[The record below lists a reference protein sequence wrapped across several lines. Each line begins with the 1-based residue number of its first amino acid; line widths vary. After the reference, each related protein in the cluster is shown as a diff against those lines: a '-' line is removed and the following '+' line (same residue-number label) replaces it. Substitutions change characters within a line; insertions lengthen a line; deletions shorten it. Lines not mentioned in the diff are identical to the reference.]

1 MTLPGHENIDSLIRL
16 LDDRDSF
23 VYNKVRENLI
33 NLGSSAIP
41 YLEKAAVSENP
52 KLRQR
57 VADVLN
63 ALHPVLLKEKFI
75 TFSKESGGADLD
87 LERGACLIMEIDG
100 FRQNAEREVELTLDQ
115 LANNFKGQLDSS
127 DTPEQI
133 VKKLSRF
140 IFEEKGFRGNQSDYF
155 NPDNSYLDRVLE
167 TKLGI
172 PITLSLICILVGKRL
187 DLPVEGVGMPCH
199 FIARLSHPESPVY
212 FDPFNNGRILTQQA
226 CIEMVQGFGLEF
238 ENKFL
243 NVTPSREIL
252 VRMLHNLITV
262 FNRNNE
268 EEKASQLIEYS
279 KILLDPN
286 QD

>member
-33 NLGSSAIP
+33 NLGSSAVP
-41 YLEKAAVSENP
+41 HLEKAAASENL

-57 VADVLN
+57 VADILS
-63 ALHPVLLKEKFI
+63 ALHPVLLKEKII
-75 TFSKESGGADLD
+75 TYSKESGGVDPD
-87 LERGACLIMEIDG
+87 LERGACLIMEFDG
-100 FRQNAEREVELTLDQ
+100 CRQNAQREVALTLDQ
-115 LANNFKGQLDSS
+115 LANNLKTRLDSS
-127 DTPEQI
+127 DTPEQT
-133 VKKLSRF
+133 VEKLARF

-167 TKLGI
+167 TKMGI

-199 FIARLSHPESPVY
+199 FIARYGNPDSPVY
-212 FDPFNNGRILTQQA
+212 FDPFNNGRILTHQS
-226 CIEMVQGFGLEF
+226 CVEMVEGFGLEF